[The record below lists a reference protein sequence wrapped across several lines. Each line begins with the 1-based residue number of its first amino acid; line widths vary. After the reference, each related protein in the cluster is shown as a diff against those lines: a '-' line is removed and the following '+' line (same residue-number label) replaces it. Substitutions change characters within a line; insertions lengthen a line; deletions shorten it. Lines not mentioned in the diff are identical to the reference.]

1 MKESKNKSNFC
12 IRPFNSAL
20 INTSG
25 ILNICCEIDTKLT
38 KFKNFKESNIEKDTI
53 EQWWVS
59 DYKNYV
65 RQSFLENK
73 KIKEC
78 AGCWREEKQGLA
90 SHRIKS
96 NHQYKAI
103 FQNRFERNLK
113 LIGKDALPYPE
124 DVEIQ
129 ITNLCNL
136 KCQMCSGS
144 ESSRLL
150 IENNAL
156 GYEKLN
162 QKDYD
167 LNDENYEKIKNLVKH
182 DIKLL
187 NLIGGEPLFNKKIIN
202 LLSTL
207 VLNNKASEMSLH
219 ITTNGT
225 ICNSKIL
232 YLLKHFK
239 NVRLMLSI
247 EGTGKHNEYM
257 RYPSSWAEIKKNIK
271 EFKTLNNIY
280 LCINT
285 VVQNLNILYIDELIE
300 YAHENNIYI
309 NLYLIENP
317 DYLDAFN
324 LPKKIL
330 QGAYD
335 KLKSISDE
343 KLIHT
348 KNVKEIISLLKERLN
363 NHVVDEKKYT
373 QFTEM
378 IKSRDRYRNVHI
390 KNYMPELARE
400 VYK

>member
-20 INTSG
+20 ITTSG
-25 ILNICCEIDTKLT
+25 ILNICCQIDTKLT
-38 KFKNFKESNIEKDTI
+38 KFKNFKESNIKKDTI
-53 EQWWVS
+53 EQWWIS
-59 DYKNYV
+59 DYNNYV

-78 AGCWREEKQGLA
+78 AGCWREEKQGLS

-162 QKDYD
+162 QKDFNLSD
-167 LNDENYEKIKNLVKH
+167 KNYEKIKELTKH
-182 DIKLL
+182 DLTLL
-187 NLIGGEPLFNKKIIN
+187 NLRGGEPLMNKRVIN
-202 LLSTL
+202 LLSDL
-207 VLNNKASEMSLH
+207 VSANKAKQTSLH

-225 ICNSKIL
+225 MCDSNIL
-232 YLLKHFK
+232 SILKNFK
-239 NVRLMLSI
+239 RVRLVFSI
-247 EGTGKHNEYM
+247 EGTERHNEYI
-257 RYPSSWAEIKKNIK
+257 RYPSSWGEIKKNIN
-271 EFKTLNNIY
+271 EFKILNNTYIY
-280 LCINT
+280 INT

-300 YAHENNIYI
+300 YAHQNNIYI
-309 NLYLIENP
+309 NLYLIDHP
-317 DYLDAFN
+317 DYLDTFN

-330 QGAYD
+330 QEAYN
-335 KLKSISDE
+335 KLKSIPNE

-348 KNVKEIISLLKERLN
+348 NNVKEIISLLKERLN

-400 VYK
+400 IYK

>member
-20 INTSG
+20 ITTTGN
-25 ILNICCEIDTKLT
+25 LKICCKIDTKLT

-156 GYEKLN
+156 GYEKSN

-167 LNDENYEKIKNLVKH
+167 LNDENYEKIENLVKH
-182 DIKLL
+182 DIRLL
-187 NLIGGEPLFNKKIIN
+187 NLRGGEPLFNKKIIN

-225 ICNSKIL
+225 ICNSEIL
-232 YLLKHFK
+232 HLLKHFK
-239 NVRLMLSI
+239 NIRLMLSI

-335 KLKSISDE
+335 KLKSISDD

-348 KNVKEIISLLKERLN
+348 KNVEEIISLLKERLN

>member
-20 INTSG
+20 ITTTGN
-25 ILNICCEIDTKLT
+25 LKICCKIDTKLT

-53 EQWWVS
+53 EQWWIS
-59 DYKNYV
+59 DYNNYV

-78 AGCWREEKQGLA
+78 ARCWNQEKQGLA
-90 SHRIKS
+90 SHRIKA
-96 NHQYKAI
+96 NHDHKAI
-103 FQNRFERNLK
+103 FQNRYERNLK

-136 KCQMCSGS
+136 KCQMCSGKH
-144 ESSRLL
+144 SSRLL
-150 IENNAL
+150 VENNAL

-187 NLIGGEPLFNKKIIN
+187 NL
-202 LLSTL
+202 
-207 VLNNKASEMSLH
+207 

-285 VVQNLNILYIDELIE
+285 VVQNLNILYINELIE
-300 YAHENNIYI
+300 YAHQNNIYI

-335 KLKSISDE
+335 KLKSISDD

-348 KNVKEIISLLKERLN
+348 KNVEEIISLLKERLN

>member
-1 MKESKNKSNFC
+1 MEKSKNKSNFC

-20 INTSG
+20 IKTNG
-25 ILNICCEIDTKLT
+25 GLRVCCEIDTKLT
-38 KFKNFKESNIEKDTI
+38 KFKNFKESNIEKDTM

-59 DYKNYV
+59 DYNNYI
-65 RQSFLENK
+65 RQNFLENK

-78 AGCWREEKQGLA
+78 ARCWKKEKQGL
-90 SHRIKS
+90 SSLRTRS
-96 NHQYKAI
+96 NYQYKAI
-103 FQNRFERNLK
+103 FQNKYEKNLK

-144 ESSRLL
+144 SSSRLL
-150 IENNAL
+150 VENNAL

-162 QKDYD
+162 QKDFD
-167 LNDENYEKIKNLVKH
+167 LSDKNYEKIKNLVKH

-187 NLIGGEPLFNKKIIN
+187 NLRGGEPLFNKKIIN

-207 VLNNKASEMSLH
+207 VLSKKASEISLH

-225 ICNSKIL
+225 ICNSEIL
-232 YLLKHFK
+232 NLLKHFK
-239 NVRLMLSI
+239 NITLMLSI
-247 EGTGKHNEYM
+247 EGTERHNEYM
-257 RYPSSWAEIKKNIK
+257 RYPSSWSEIKKNIN
-271 EFKTLNNIY
+271 EFKTLNNTYIY
-280 LCINT
+280 INT
-285 VVQNLNILYIDELIE
+285 VVQNLNILYIDELIK
-300 YAHENNIYI
+300 YAHQNNIYI
-309 NLYLIENP
+309 HLYLIDNP
-317 DYLDAFN
+317 DYLDMFN

-330 QGAYD
+330 QEAYN
-335 KLKSISDE
+335 KLKNIPNE

-348 KNVKEIISLLKERLN
+348 DNIKEIISLLKERLN
-363 NHVVDEKKYT
+363 NYVVDKKKYT

-378 IKSRDRYRNVHI
+378 IKSRDNYRKVHI

-400 VYK
+400 IYK

>member
-78 AGCWREEKQGLA
+78 AGCWGEEKQGLS

-103 FQNRFERNLK
+103 FQNRYERNLK

-156 GYEKLN
+156 GYEKSN

-182 DIKLL
+182 DIRLL
-187 NLIGGEPLFNKKIIN
+187 NLRGGEPLFNKKIIN

-348 KNVKEIISLLKERLN
+348 KNVEEIISLLKERLN

>member
-1 MKESKNKSNFC
+1 VKESKNKSNFC

-20 INTSG
+20 ITTTGN
-25 ILNICCEIDTKLT
+25 LKICCKIDTKLT

-53 EQWWVS
+53 EQWWIS
-59 DYKNYV
+59 DYNNYV

-78 AGCWREEKQGLA
+78 ARCWNQEKQGLA
-90 SHRIKS
+90 SHRIKA
-96 NHQYKAI
+96 NHDHKAI
-103 FQNRFERNLK
+103 FQNRYERNLK

-136 KCQMCSGS
+136 KCQMCSGKY
-144 ESSRLL
+144 SSRLL
-150 IENNAL
+150 VENNAL

-285 VVQNLNILYIDELIE
+285 VVQNLNILYINELIE
-300 YAHENNIYI
+300 YAHQNNIYI

-335 KLKSISDE
+335 KLKSISDD

-348 KNVKEIISLLKERLN
+348 KNVEEIISLLKERLN

>member
-1 MKESKNKSNFC
+1 VKESKNKSNFC

-156 GYEKLN
+156 GYEKSN

-167 LNDENYEKIKNLVKH
+167 LNDENYEKIENLVKH
-182 DIKLL
+182 DIRLL
-187 NLIGGEPLFNKKIIN
+187 NLRGGEPLFNKKIIN

-225 ICNSKIL
+225 ICNSEIL
-232 YLLKHFK
+232 HLLKHFK

-300 YAHENNIYI
+300 YAHQNNIYI

-335 KLKSISDE
+335 KLKSISDD

-348 KNVKEIISLLKERLN
+348 KNVEEIISLLKERLN